1 MSATDDLERLMRKV
15 AFATP
20 AAALEAGH
28 GRRAWDDDTH
38 ETAARVPIIGVDAGC
53 IPGTMPGGA
62 GCTARELERAG
73 RDLVRARLS
82 RRRFKPA

>member
-1 MSATDDLERLMRKV
+1 MSLQDRHAGKV
-15 AFATP
+15 QYASV
-20 AAALEAGH
+20 AAAAPGH
-28 GRRAWDDDTH
+28 ARTAWSADDSERA
-38 ETAARVPIIGVDAGC
+38 TAPRVPIIGVDAGC

-62 GCTARELERAG
+62 GCSARELERAG